1 MRAIKTIIN
10 IAEKLKLQYFGLLD
24 TELTYMLDDSILQS
38 LLKLTPG
45 LSQLDRDTKIVVDF
59 IQSKAS

>member
-45 LSQLDRDTKIVVDF
+45 QSQLDRDTKIVVDF